1 MPLELQSLEPRLAL
15 AVADTLAPFVKSIAA
30 PLAKTYAVGSTL
42 SFKAMF
48 SENIIV
54 TGAPTLPIT
63 IGDTVRQAT
72 WDGKGSGGRALVF
85 KTTVQAGDFAPSGVS
100 IAGPIELSGA
110 TIRDKAGNAVIP
122 AATGTFAKAKVDAVG
137 PSVTAFGA
145 ATITPKLVSVQV
157 RFSEPVTIKGKPTIP
172 FTLAG
177 VAKQLGYKSGSGTKV
192 LTFTYKPAKEEAP
205 TAANV
210 NVPTQAISLNGGA
223 ITDKVG
229 NVVSSLAEPTDVY
242 AAVST
247 DFTFQNLTSHALKL
261 VGWHDK
267 NGTFLGKDGIET
279 PIKTGIVVQPGD
291 KFYVT
296 LTKYLFL
303 QNDPEFYF
311 DPVDPPVSG
320 RFTIQATSNAILAN
334 TNVASFARVVEPGNW
349 VFAPNSR
356 DDLILLDPPGTVVT
370 LNGRQGQRQA
380 DVLNQ
385 LSELGDGVV
394 SSTFKDTAFD
404 DKAWTPKAVLG
415 APVSNDTTSELVTSF
430 TATHQVQTAFNIKV
444 GLEAKGKLFKI
455 VETALKTELG
465 VTLTD
470 SQTFSQAVTLKAQ
483 PGQTVALIVQYPV
496 LRVTGDYTAV
506 VGNTTYILTGV
517 SFDSPDPSRSFKYD
531 AVVVH
536 LVPEPIS
543 RPMALR

>member
-1 MPLELQSLEPRLAL
+1 MPLELQSLEPRFAL
-15 AVADTLAPFVKSIAA
+15 AVAYTLAPFVKSIAA
-30 PLAKTYAVGSTL
+30 PLAKTYAAGSTL
-42 SFKAMF
+42 SFKATF

-63 IGDTVRQAT
+63 IGDTVRQAM
-72 WDGKGSGGRALVF
+72 WDGKGSGGKALVF
-85 KTTVQAGDFAPSGVS
+85 KTTVQSGDFAPAGVS
-100 IAGPIELSGA
+100 IAGPVGLSGA
-110 TIRDKAGNAVIP
+110 TIRDRAGNALVP
-122 AATGTFAKAKVDAVG
+122 AAMGTFTKAKVDAVG

-145 ATITPKLVSVQV
+145 ATITPKLISVQV

-177 VAKQLGYKSGSGTKV
+177 VAKHLVYKSGSGTNV
-192 LTFTYKPAKEEAP
+192 LTFTYKPAKGEAP

-210 NVPTQAISLNGGA
+210 KVPMQVISLNGGA

-229 NVVSSLAEPTDVY
+229 NVVSALTEPTDVY

-279 PIKTGIVVQPGD
+279 PIKTGMVIQPGQ
-291 KFYVT
+291 KFYIT
-296 LTKYLFL
+296 LTKYVFKN
-303 QNDPEFYF
+303 NDPEFYF
-311 DPVDPPVSG
+311 DPVGAPVSG
-320 RFTIQATSNAILAN
+320 RFQIQAASSAIFFDSDYSAP
-334 TNVASFARVVEPGNW
+334 SFAKVVGPGNYTR
-349 VFAPNSR
+349 SSD

-370 LNGRQGQRQA
+370 LNGGQGQRQA

-385 LSELGDGVV
+385 LSELGDGIV

-444 GLEAKGKLFKI
+444 GLEAKAKLLNI
-455 VETALKTELG
+455 VETALKTEFG

-483 PGQTVALIVQYPV
+483 PGQTVALVVQYPV
-496 LRVTGDYTAV
+496 LRVTGDYTAI
-506 VGNTTYILTGV
+506 VGNTTYILNGI
-517 SFDSPDPSRSFKYD
+517 SFDSPDPSRNFKYD
-531 AVVVH
+531 AVLVHVVQ
-536 LVPEPIS
+536 
-543 RPMALR
+543 